1 MGYSSLWHE
10 KRKKIYI
17 FFKIS
22 KIIFKFFET
31 KLVPHF
37 HWLTRKFI
45 YWIFVYVT
53 FLMYTH
59 SRLSIKYIQS
69 DFLISNP
76 SSPCA
81 CIYAFSLQPILPS
94 TSVWIIFSKD
104 DLTDIFCELL
114 SFKGPQTML
123 QNEETTV
130 QSYQKIFSLKTKKSP
145 GDQGCA
151 F

>member
-1 MGYSSLWHE
+1 
-10 KRKKIYI
+10 
-17 FFKIS
+17 
-22 KIIFKFFET
+22 
-31 KLVPHF
+31 
-37 HWLTRKFI
+37 
-45 YWIFVYVT
+45 
-53 FLMYTH
+53 MYTH